1 MKDLK
6 QFDEFI
12 RMGIVKKQSP
22 DKSRSKFLIMEA
34 EQGYAYL
41 LKLIKTMGV
50 ENQNANDYVK
60 NCYDLLMELTRA
72 KMLLEGLNAS
82 GFKAH
87 EAEVAYWG
95 LLQFKEQEIQD
106 IEALIRLENIYF
118 GALFAMCKLKKEH
131 EQFEKRGLNIITL
144 KNMLL
149 SKSEESRLFA
159 QEIILQDELV

>member
-1 MKDLK
+1 MKGLK

-12 RMGIVKKQSP
+12 QMRVVKKQSP
-22 DKSRSKFLIMEA
+22 DKSRSKFLVMEA

-60 NCYDLLMELTRA
+60 NCYDILMELTRA

-95 LLQFKEQEIQD
+95 LLNFKEQEIQFLD
-106 IEALIRLENIYF
+106 QMRFFRNGMLYYGTILDKEYAEKVIEFTKKNYQ
-118 GALFAMCKLKKEH
+118 KLKD
-131 EQFEKRGLNIITL
+131 
-144 KNMLL
+144 LL
-149 SKSEESRLFA
+149 DKLISE
-159 QEIILQDELV
+159 DNKK

>member
-6 QFDEFI
+6 QFNEFI

-95 LLQFKEQEIQD
+95 LLQFKEQDIQFLD
-106 IEALIRLENIYF
+106 QIRFFRNGMLYYGTILDKEYADKVIEFTKKNYQ
-118 GALFAMCKLKKEH
+118 KLKDILDKLAKEKDKKV
-131 EQFEKRGLNIITL
+131 EG
-144 KNMLL
+144 
-149 SKSEESRLFA
+149 SRRTW
-159 QEIILQDELV
+159 

>member
-1 MKDLK
+1 MKGLN

-12 RMGIVKKQSP
+12 RIGVVKKQSP
-22 DKSRSKFLIMEA
+22 DKSRSKFLVMEA

-60 NCYDLLMELTRA
+60 NCYDILMELTRA

-87 EAEVAYWG
+87 EAEVAYWWI
-95 LLQFKEQEIQD
+95 LQFKEQDIQFLD
-106 IEALIRLENIYF
+106 QMRFFRNGMLYYGTILDKEYAEKVIEFTKKNYQ
-118 GALFAMCKLKKEH
+118 KLKDILDKLIKEDR
-131 EQFEKRGLNIITL
+131 K
-144 KNMLL
+144 K
-149 SKSEESRLFA
+149 
-159 QEIILQDELV
+159 

>member
-1 MKDLK
+1 MKGLN

-12 RMGIVKKQSP
+12 RIGVVKKQSP
-22 DKSRSKFLIMEA
+22 DKSRSKFLVMEA

-60 NCYDLLMELTRA
+60 NCYDILMELTRA

-87 EAEVAYWG
+87 ESEVAYWWI
-95 LLQFKEQEIQD
+95 LQFKEQDIQFLD
-106 IEALIRLENIYF
+106 QMRFFRNGMLYYGTILDKEYAEKVIEFTKKNYQ
-118 GALFAMCKLKKEH
+118 KLKDILDKLIKEDR
-131 EQFEKRGLNIITL
+131 K
-144 KNMLL
+144 K
-149 SKSEESRLFA
+149 
-159 QEIILQDELV
+159 